1 MVFLFNRFRRG
12 YRYSRKSVPAWI
24 PIFQEFGSN
33 VDTNIPDKFQ
43 NKCFETSLKTKRFL
57 IKNVFFLL
65 FLFRKSVPAWIPFP
79 KEFGSGVDTDIPGN
93 RLQCGRRYSRKSA
106 PTWTPIFQEFGSSV
120 DTESQDKDI
129 GSGVNTE
136 SQRFEW
142 ASEDRKTKIRRVDF
156 RRIDEPRFVSASRW
170 IYRIRLSVLG
180 FGYMEFGFRFLGLDI
195 WVSTFGWAL
204 DIWISF
210 GFDFWFLG
218 FEYKDF
224 GFRLL
229 GVGYMGF
236 VFRLL
241 GVGYTGFDFQFSG
254 FRYVSTFGWVLD
266 IWVSFHFGFLVGF
279 SFGLLLNGFLFRT
292 LSDRVSRR

>member
-12 YRYSRKSVPAWI
+12 YRYSR
-24 PIFQEFGSN
+24 N
-33 VDTNIPDKFQ
+33 
-43 NKCFETSLKTKRFL
+43 RFRRGYRYS
-57 IKNVFFLL
+57 
-65 FLFRKSVPAWIPFP
+65 RKSVPAWIPFP

-93 RLQCGRRYSRKSA
+93 RLQRGRRYSR
-106 PTWTPIFQEFGSSV
+106 
-120 DTESQDKDI
+120 DI

-204 DIWISF
+204 DIWVSTFGSWALNIRISA
-210 GFDFWFLG
+210 FDYWAL
-218 FEYKDF
+218 DIW
-224 GFRLL
+224 
-229 GVGYMGF
+229 VSS
-236 VFRLL
+236 
-241 GVGYTGFDFQFSG
+241 FDYWALDIRVSTFSSQALDMW
-254 FRYVSTFGWVLD
+254 VSTFGWVLD

>member
-1 MVFLFNRFRRG
+1 MEIGSGVNTDIPGIRPSVDADIPGNRLQRG
-12 YRYSRKSVPAWI
+12 RRYSRKLVPAWIPIFQIRNRFQRGYRFPRNSVPAWI
-24 PIFQEFGSN
+24 PIFQEIGSN
-33 VDTNIPDKFQ
+33 VD
-43 NKCFETSLKTKRFL
+43 
-57 IKNVFFLL
+57 
-65 FLFRKSVPAWIPFP
+65 A
-79 KEFGSGVDTDIPGN
+79 DIPGN
-93 RLQCGRRYSRKSA
+93 RLQRGRRYSR
-106 PTWTPIFQEFGSSV
+106 
-120 DTESQDKDI
+120 DI

-254 FRYVSTFGWVLD
+254 FRYVGFDFRLGFGYMGKFPLRIFGWIFLWTS
-266 IWVSFHFGFLVGF
+266 IEWVS
-279 SFGLLLNGFLFRT
+279 
-292 LSDRVSRR
+292 LSYFVR

>member
-12 YRYSRKSVPAWI
+12 YRYSRKLVPAWI
-24 PIFQEFGSN
+24 PIFQEFGPAWTPIFQEIGSN
-33 VDTNIPDKFQ
+33 VDADIPGNRFQ
-43 NKCFETSLKTKRFL
+43 REYRFPR
-57 IKNVFFLL
+57 N
-65 FLFRKSVPAWIPFP
+65 SVPAWIPIFQ
-79 KEFGSGVDTDIPGN
+79 EIGSNVDADIPGN
-93 RLQCGRRYSRKSA
+93 RLQRGRRYSR
-106 PTWTPIFQEFGSSV
+106 
-120 DTESQDKDI
+120 DI

-254 FRYVSTFGWVLD
+254 FRYVGFDFRLGFGYMGKFPLRIFGWIFLWTS
-266 IWVSFHFGFLVGF
+266 IEWVS
-279 SFGLLLNGFLFRT
+279 
-292 LSDRVSRR
+292 LSYFVR

>member
-1 MVFLFNRFRRG
+1 MEIGSGVDTDIPGIRPSVDADIPGNRLQRG
-12 YRYSRKSVPAWI
+12 RRYSRKSVPAWI
-24 PIFQEFGSN
+24 
-33 VDTNIPDKFQ
+33 
-43 NKCFETSLKTKRFL
+43 L
-57 IKNVFFLL
+57 
-65 FLFRKSVPAWIPFP
+65 FP

-120 DTESQDKDI
+120 DTESQDKFRDFRNFNKKTLISNVFFLYYCKDI

-180 FGYMEFGFRFLGLDI
+180 FGYMEFGFRFLGFDFRLDFRYMDFFRFLGVGYI
-195 WVSTFGWAL
+195 
-204 DIWISF
+204 

-254 FRYVSTFGWVLD
+254 FRYVVSTFGWVLD

-279 SFGLLLNGFLFRT
+279 SFGLLLNGFLFCT

>member
-33 VDTNIPDKFQ
+33 VDTDIPDK
-43 NKCFETSLKTKRFL
+43 
-57 IKNVFFLL
+57 
-65 FLFRKSVPAWIPFP
+65 KSVPAWIPFP

-254 FRYVSTFGWVLD
+254 FRYVGFDFRLGFGYMGKFPLRIFGWIFLWTS
-266 IWVSFHFGFLVGF
+266 IEWVS
-279 SFGLLLNGFLFRT
+279 
-292 LSDRVSRR
+292 LSYFVR

>member
-24 PIFQEFGSN
+24 PIFQEIGSS
-33 VDTNIPDKFQ
+33 VDTVSQGI
-43 NKCFETSLKTKRFL
+43 RF
-57 IKNVFFLL
+57 
-65 FLFRKSVPAWIPFP
+65 RR
-79 KEFGSGVDTDIPGN
+79 GY
-93 RLQCGRRYSRKSA
+93 RYSRKSA

-254 FRYVSTFGWVLD
+254 FRYVGFDFRLGFGYMGKFPLRIFGWIFLWTS
-266 IWVSFHFGFLVGF
+266 IEWVS
-279 SFGLLLNGFLFRT
+279 
-292 LSDRVSRR
+292 LSYFVR

>member
-1 MVFLFNRFRRG
+1 ME
-12 YRYSRKSVPAWI
+12 I
-24 PIFQEFGSN
+24 
-33 VDTNIPDKFQ
+33 
-43 NKCFETSLKTKRFL
+43 
-57 IKNVFFLL
+57 
-65 FLFRKSVPAWIPFP
+65 
-79 KEFGSGVDTDIPGN
+79 GSGVDTDIPGIRPSVDADIPGN
-93 RLQCGRRYSRKSA
+93 RLQRGRRYSR
-106 PTWTPIFQEFGSSV
+106 
-120 DTESQDKDI
+120 DI

-254 FRYVSTFGWVLD
+254 FRYVGFDFRLGFGYMGKFPLRIFSWIFLWTS
-266 IWVSFHFGFLVGF
+266 IEWVS
-279 SFGLLLNGFLFRT
+279 
-292 LSDRVSRR
+292 LSYFVR

>member
-1 MVFLFNRFRRG
+1 MEIGSGVNTDIPGIRPSVDADIPGNRLQRG
-12 YRYSRKSVPAWI
+12 RRYS
-24 PIFQEFGSN
+24 
-33 VDTNIPDKFQ
+33 
-43 NKCFETSLKTKRFL
+43 
-57 IKNVFFLL
+57 
-65 FLFRKSVPAWIPFP
+65 RKSVPAWIPFP

-93 RLQCGRRYSRKSA
+93 RLQRGRRYSR
-106 PTWTPIFQEFGSSV
+106 
-120 DTESQDKDI
+120 DI

-254 FRYVSTFGWVLD
+254 FRYVGFDFRLGFGYMGKFPLRIFGWIFLWTS
-266 IWVSFHFGFLVGF
+266 IEWVS
-279 SFGLLLNGFLFRT
+279 
-292 LSDRVSRR
+292 LSYFVR

>member
-33 VDTNIPDKFQ
+33 VDTDIPDK
-43 NKCFETSLKTKRFL
+43 
-57 IKNVFFLL
+57 
-65 FLFRKSVPAWIPFP
+65 KSVPAWIPFP

-136 SQRFEW
+136 SQRYGKNQNSFEW

-254 FRYVSTFGWVLD
+254 FRYVGFDFRLGFGYMGKFPLRIFGWIFLWTS
-266 IWVSFHFGFLVGF
+266 IEWVS
-279 SFGLLLNGFLFRT
+279 
-292 LSDRVSRR
+292 LSYFVR

>member
-33 VDTNIPDKFQ
+33 VDTDIPDKFQ

-57 IKNVFFLL
+57 IKNVFFYYFYLGNR
-65 FLFRKSVPAWIPFP
+65 FQRGYRFPRNSVPAWIPIFQ
-79 KEFGSGVDTDIPGN
+79 EIGSNVDADIPGN
-93 RLQCGRRYSRKSA
+93 RLQRGRRYSR
-106 PTWTPIFQEFGSSV
+106 
-120 DTESQDKDI
+120 DI

-136 SQRFEW
+136 SQRYGKNQNSFEW

-254 FRYVSTFGWVLD
+254 FRYVGFDFRLGFGYMGKFPLRIFGWIFLWTS
-266 IWVSFHFGFLVGF
+266 IEWVS
-279 SFGLLLNGFLFRT
+279 
-292 LSDRVSRR
+292 LSYFVR

>member
-12 YRYSRKSVPAWI
+12 YRYSRKLVPAWI
-24 PIFQEFGSN
+24 PIFQEFGPAWTPIFQEIGSN
-33 VDTNIPDKFQ
+33 VDADIPGNRFQ
-43 NKCFETSLKTKRFL
+43 REYRFPR
-57 IKNVFFLL
+57 N
-65 FLFRKSVPAWIPFP
+65 SVPAWIPIFQ
-79 KEFGSGVDTDIPGN
+79 EIGSNVDADIPGN
-93 RLQCGRRYSRKSA
+93 RLQRGRRYSR
-106 PTWTPIFQEFGSSV
+106 
-120 DTESQDKDI
+120 DI